1 MAGRVPIKNPY
12 RPGAANTPLF
22 LAGRES
28 QERILRA
35 ILRGAPEIPANYRIT
50 GLRGVGKTVL
60 LKHFEEV
67 TKRELNWAV
76 GRLQLEPRHN
86 REDAIVGVLH
96 DLLLD
101 VQAQV
106 SRTES
111 FRQKTEAVISGARSL
126 ATMTFEDVTVSLG
139 GSANSKESNLA
150 ADLLETARIAVK
162 SGRAG
167 LVLMLDEAQVLVD
180 DKDRDGQHPLS
191 LLIAAVNT
199 LQEQQV
205 PIALVLCGLPTLIAN
220 LLKARTY
227 SERMFRGEEVG
238 RLTRDQTREAFLRP
252 LDGTGK
258 EASEDLLNAVMD
270 DVEGYPYFVQLWGA
284 ELWDDAVDTSSNVL
298 TSDLLQG
305 LREAIFKRLDHDF
318 YSPRIDSLTPA
329 EQDLLLLTGDCDY
342 PPLRTADIHNVT
354 SRKQGNVNVLMGR
367 LADQGVVYR
376 LQKGLYEYTAPKF
389 HEYLI
394 RRKSRSMWT

>member
-1 MAGRVPIKNPY
+1 M
-12 RPGAANTPLF
+12 
-22 LAGRES
+22 
-28 QERILRA
+28 
-35 ILRGAPEIPANYRIT
+35 
-50 GLRGVGKTVL
+50 
-60 LKHFEEV
+60 
-67 TKRELNWAV
+67 
-76 GRLQLEPRHN
+76 
-86 REDAIVGVLH
+86 
-96 DLLLD
+96 
-101 VQAQV
+101 
-106 SRTES
+106 
-111 FRQKTEAVISGARSL
+111 
-126 ATMTFEDVTVSLG
+126 G
-139 GSANSKESNLA
+139 GTANSGESNLA
-150 ADLLETARIAVK
+150 SDLLETARIAVK

-191 LLIAAVNT
+191 LLVAAVNT

-238 RLTRDQTREAFLRP
+238 RLTRDQTSEAFLRP

-298 TSDLLQG
+298 TADLLQG

-318 YSPRIDSLTPA
+318 YSPRLDSLTPA

-342 PPLRTADIHNVT
+342 PPLRTADIHKVT

-394 RRKSRSMWT
+394 RRKARATWI

>member
-1 MAGRVPIKNPY
+1 M
-12 RPGAANTPLF
+12 
-22 LAGRES
+22 
-28 QERILRA
+28 RA

-60 LKHFEEV
+60 LKRFEEV
-67 TKRELNWAV
+67 TKGELNWAV

-86 REDAIVGVLH
+86 REEAIVAILH
-96 DLLLD
+96 DLLLE

-111 FRQKTEAVISGARSL
+111 LRQKTEAVISGARAL

-139 GSANSKESNLA
+139 GSATSKESDLA
-150 ADLLETARIAVK
+150 SDLLDTVRIAVK
-162 SGRAG
+162 SGKGG

-191 LLIAAVNT
+191 LLIAAINS

-220 LLKARTY
+220 LLQARTY

-238 RLTRDQTREAFLRP
+238 RLTRAQTREAFLRP

-258 EASEDLLNAVMD
+258 EATDDLVSAVMD

-284 ELWDDAVDTSSNVL
+284 ELWEDAIDTSSDVL
-298 TSDLLQG
+298 TVDLLKG

-318 YSPRIDSLTPA
+318 YAPRLDSLTPA
-329 EQDLLLLTGDCDY
+329 EQDLLLLTGACEY
-342 PPLRTADIHNVT
+342 PPLRTADIHQVT

-376 LQKGLYEYTAPKF
+376 LQKGIYEYTAPKF
-389 HEYLI
+389 HEFLI
-394 RRKSRSMWT
+394 RRRRSTTWT

>member
-1 MAGRVPIKNPY
+1 M
-12 RPGAANTPLF
+12 
-22 LAGRES
+22 
-28 QERILRA
+28 
-35 ILRGAPEIPANYRIT
+35 
-50 GLRGVGKTVL
+50 GKTVL
-60 LKHFEEV
+60 LKHFEDV
-67 TKRELNWAV
+67 ANRELNWAV
-76 GRLQLEPRHN
+76 GRLQVEPRHN
-86 REDAIVGVLH
+86 REDSLVGVLH
-96 DLLLD
+96 ELVLD
-101 VQAQV
+101 IQAQV
-106 SRTES
+106 SRSES
-111 FRQKTEAVISGARSL
+111 FRQKTDAVISGVRSL
-126 ATMTFEDVTVSLG
+126 PTVTFDGVTVSLG
-139 GSANSKESNLA
+139 GVSDAKQANLA
-150 ADLLETARIAVK
+150 ADLLETARVAVK

-167 LVLMLDEAQVLVD
+167 VVLMLDEAQVLVD
-180 DKDRDGQHPLS
+180 DKNPDGQHPLS
-191 LLIAAVNT
+191 LLVAAVNT

-258 EASEDLLNAVMD
+258 EATEDLLAAVMD

-284 ELWDDAVDTSSNVL
+284 ELWDETIDTSSNEL
-298 TSDLLQG
+298 TLEMLES
-305 LREAIFKRLDHDF
+305 LRETIFKRLDHDF
-318 YSPRIDSLTPA
+318 YSPRLDSLTPA
-329 EQDLLLLTGDCDY
+329 EQDLLLVTGDCPY

-376 LQKGLYEYTAPKF
+376 MQKGLYEYTAPKF

-394 RRKSRSMWT
+394 RRKSRSIWT

>member
-1 MAGRVPIKNPY
+1 M
-12 RPGAANTPLF
+12 
-22 LAGRES
+22 
-28 QERILRA
+28 
-35 ILRGAPEIPANYRIT
+35 
-50 GLRGVGKTVL
+50 L

-67 TKRELNWAV
+67 TKGELNWAV
-76 GRLQLEPRHN
+76 ARLQLEPRHN

-106 SRTES
+106 SRAES
-111 FRQKTEAVISGARSL
+111 LRQKTEAVITGARSL

-150 ADLLETARIAVK
+150 ADLLETVRIAVK

-167 LVLMLDEAQVLVD
+167 LVVMLDEAQVLVD

-191 LLIAAVNT
+191 LLVAAINT

-252 LDGTGK
+252 LDGTGR
-258 EASEDLLNAVMD
+258 EASEDLVTAVMD

-284 ELWDDAVDTSSNVL
+284 ELWDEAVDTSSNVL
-298 TSDLLQG
+298 TADLLKG
-305 LREAIFKRLDHDF
+305 LRETIFKRLDHDF

-342 PPLRTADIHNVT
+342 PPLRTADIHKVT

-394 RRKSRSMWT
+394 RRKSRSLWT

>member
-1 MAGRVPIKNPY
+1 
-12 RPGAANTPLF
+12 
-22 LAGRES
+22 
-28 QERILRA
+28 
-35 ILRGAPEIPANYRIT
+35 
-50 GLRGVGKTVL
+50 VGKTVL

-67 TKRELNWAV
+67 TKGELNWAV

-111 FRQKTEAVISGARSL
+111 LRQKTEAVISGARSL

-139 GSANSKESNLA
+139 GSASSKESNLA

-191 LLIAAVNT
+191 LLVAAVNT

-205 PIALVLCGLPTLIAN
+205 PVALVLCGLPTLIATLIAN

-227 SERMFRGEEVG
+227 SERMFRGEEGG

-258 EASEDLLNAVMD
+258 EASEDLLNAVID

-298 TSDLLQG
+298 TTDLLQG
-305 LREAIFKRLDHDF
+305 LRGVIFNRLDHDF
-318 YSPRIDSLTPA
+318 YSPRLDSLTPA

-342 PPLRTADIHNVT
+342 PPLRTADIHKVT

-394 RRKSRSMWT
+394 RRKSRATWT

>member
-1 MAGRVPIKNPY
+1 VKNPY

-67 TKRELNWAV
+67 SKSELNWAV

-86 REDAIVGVLH
+86 RDDAMVDVIH
-96 DLLLD
+96 DLLQT
-101 VQAQV
+101 VQANL
-106 SRTES
+106 SRVES
-111 FRQKTEAVISGARSL
+111 LRQRTEAVVQSIRSL
-126 ATMTFEDVTVSLG
+126 ATVSYENVSVSLAG
-139 GSANSKESNLA
+139 TTGASDPRESRLA
-150 ADLLETARIAVK
+150 TDLLETTRVALGAGK
-162 SGRAG
+162 AG
-167 LVLMLDEAQVLVD
+167 LILMLDEAQVLVD
-180 DKDRDGQHPLS
+180 DKHREGEHPLS
-191 LLIAAVNT
+191 LLVAAVNT
-199 LQEQQV
+199 LQEQAV

-238 RLTRDQTREAFLRP
+238 RLTREQTREAFLRP
-252 LDGTGK
+252 LDRTGK
-258 EASEDLLNAVMD
+258 EASEDLIAAVMD

-284 ELWDDAVDTSSNVL
+284 ELWDQSEELASDSMTL
-298 TSDLLQG
+298 DLLLS
-305 LREAIFKRLDHDF
+305 LRGAIFKRLDHDF
-318 YSPRIDSLTPA
+318 YSPRLDSLTPA
-329 EQDLLLLTGDCDY
+329 EQDLLLLTGECDY
-342 PPLRTADIHNVT
+342 PPLRTADIHKVT

-367 LADQGVVYR
+367 LADQGVIYR

-389 HEYLI
+389 HDYLT
-394 RRKSRSMWT
+394 RRKSREVWK